1 MIVLAGS
8 ALLLGALTTIA
19 VAFGCAWLERGISA
33 TAREATRYPEPP
45 NCGMRIKRIEM
56 ATGFDIQA
64 QTGTIV
70 ENIKSPNS
78 DPGDV
83 DRLVPEWARPPLVP
97 WGWQGGWQI
106 GQWSYRRLAAR
117 GWPMAA
123 MWSAAEARSAT
134 HSGFGS
140 WVVIEGIALDPP
152 PPPCVFSA
160 TIPRAIPTRPIVAG
174 FAVDTVVSRGDDGCS
189 RGWEPC
195 WPPVR
200 GVSSRREPCGTTPN
214 QRHRNRCVAC
224 GYDRRATARD
234 APCPECGARNL
245 VA

>member
-152 PPPCVFSA
+152 PPPGVFSA

-174 FAVDTVVSRGDDGCS
+174 FAVDTVVYVVAWLALLFALGAA
-189 RGWEPC
+189 
-195 WPPVR
+195 
-200 GVSSRREPCGTTPN
+200 RRTL